1 MIARLPEFFARRRGW
16 RCLGAVAIVAALV
29 LGAGGCSGEH
39 DLWERYR
46 AERQLW
52 RARRFLGLAGAG
64 VSTTPAAAELR
75 AAVALEKVV
84 SAFPPE
90 RWATAEALR
99 RPGAQDV
106 ARLSGTAALLR
117 VGMDERAGRAE
128 ATERGYAT
136 CARAFAGVDSVAVA
150 ARAGHARALER
161 LGRDEEAATIWLEL
175 ALRAAEPDSAGL
187 APWTVRLTAPAEAV
201 RLLEH
206 AGRRMAADS
215 VRARSAAH
223 LETLARQL
231 TGTRVAEDL
240 WDAIAGMWRQGGDP
254 DRARAAVR
262 AALAEPTGGDRRAD
276 RVLQLATLSQEAREP
291 DSARVYAAWAAREF
305 AGPVAMEATLTLAHA
320 WADAGVADSALA
332 VYKQLIEVL
341 PPMGDLA
348 ARARLDRAGL
358 LDRIQHWEAA
368 RAELRALAMMQPTH
382 PCGVAALVEIVRH
395 HVREGESLFATVET
409 KHALETFDHL
419 LATQGDPGV
428 RLETMMARADVLSL
442 MGQTDA
448 ALREYTAAW
457 REQQLLPAAA
467 VAGWR
472 AARLA
477 DSALSQPVVARE
489 LYTELA
495 HGAADLEVR
504 WRARQHLANST
515 PAVNAP

>member
-1 MIARLPEFFARRRGW
+1 MIARRLGACARRR
-16 RCLGAVAIVAALV
+16 LGAWAIVTALV
-29 LGAGGCSGEH
+29 LGASGCTGDH

-64 VSTTPAAAELR
+64 VSSTPAAAERR
-75 AAVALEKVV
+75 AAAALDHVV
-84 SAFPPE
+84 RAFPPE
-90 RWATAEALR
+90 QWASAEALR

-117 VGMDERAGRAE
+117 VSMDERAGRAE
-128 ATERGYAT
+128 ETERGYAA
-136 CARAFAGVDSVAVA
+136 CAEAFARVDSVAVA

-161 LGRDEEAATIWLEL
+161 LGRDDEAASIWLEL

-187 APWTVRLTAPAEAV
+187 APWAVRLSAPAEAV

-206 AGRRMAADS
+206 AGRRIAADS
-215 VRARSAAH
+215 VRTTSAAH
-223 LETLARQL
+223 LETLAKRL
-231 TGTRVAEDL
+231 SGTRVAEDL
-240 WDAIAGMWRQGGDP
+240 WDAISRLWRQGGDP
-254 DRARAAVR
+254 DRARTAVR
-262 AALAEPTGGDRRAD
+262 AALAEPTGGERRAT
-276 RVLQLATLSQEAREP
+276 RVLQLATLSQQALEP
-291 DSARVYAAWAAREF
+291 DSARVYALWAAQEF
-305 AGPVAMEATLTLAHA
+305 AGPVALEATLTLAHA

-358 LDRIQHWEAA
+358 LDKMQHWEAA

-395 HVREGESLFATVET
+395 HVREGESMFATVEA
-409 KHALETFDHL
+409 KHALESFDRM
-419 LATQGDPGV
+419 LAMQGDPRV

-448 ALREYTAAW
+448 AMREYTAAW
-457 REQQLLPAAA
+457 RQQTLLPAAA

-472 AARLA
+472 AARMA
-477 DSALSQPVVARE
+477 DSSLGQPVVARE
-489 LYTELA
+489 LYTELSQ
-495 HGAADLEVR
+495 GAADLEVR
-504 WRARQHLANST
+504 WRARQHLANSSPAGAT
-515 PAVNAP
+515 P